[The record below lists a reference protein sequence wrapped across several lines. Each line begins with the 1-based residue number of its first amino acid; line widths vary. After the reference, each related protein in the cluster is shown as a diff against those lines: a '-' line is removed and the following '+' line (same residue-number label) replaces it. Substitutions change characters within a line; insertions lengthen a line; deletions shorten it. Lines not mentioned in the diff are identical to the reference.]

1 MFQSLTSTKPE
12 NTGLMQTYI
21 FQVPA
26 MKNQVA
32 S

>member
-1 MFQSLTSTKPE
+1 MFQSLTSTKLE
-12 NTGLMQTYI
+12 NTGLMQTNI